1 MTLKNKIFCEKVG
14 YQVVGAPDKDANGVR
29 LVFDS
34 CDLKNFSS
42 VRLTFVVDQ
51 LGVSKL
57 VWAEAV
63 NMGHWL
69 AAKGPADE
77 WHIGPLDIGD
87 HHNFFL
93 GQEMKRE
100 LVYGVS

>member
-1 MTLKNKIFCEKVG
+1 ML
-14 YQVVGAPDKDANGVR
+14 
-29 LVFDS
+29 DS
-34 CDLKNFSS
+34 SDFENFSS

-57 VWAEAV
+57 VWGKAI
-63 NMGHWL
+63 NMGHWF

-77 WHIGPLDIGD
+77 GNIIPLDIGD

-100 LVYGVS
+100 LVYRVS